1 MQERNL
7 IKW

>member
-7 IKW
+7 YF